1 MFRIMGMLFLLG
13 ICLGIIGTYEFIM
26 LTELNAA
33 VDFMGFCRLVG
44 VLLELPVWYYSI
56 SLMDRIGIQNCQT
69 MCLFF
74 CSLRLFWYGI
84 MVTATQAL
92 YVEVLHGFSFALPYA
107 SITVFIARVAP
118 EETKSTLQSCILVL
132 FGGLGTGTG
141 AIIGG
146 IMIDYF
152 LGERIQLLFRL
163 CGM

>member
-74 CSLRLFWYGI
+74 CSELFVYWI
-84 MVTATQAL
+84 V
-92 YVEVLHGFSFALPYA
+92 
-107 SITVFIARVAP
+107 
-118 EETKSTLQSCILVL
+118 C
-132 FGGLGTGTG
+132 
-141 AIIGG
+141 
-146 IMIDYF
+146 
-152 LGERIQLLFRL
+152 
-163 CGM
+163 